1 MRIKKQLI
9 LIIIAILLVSSSAF
23 VGFSEIIEKIY
34 AVVNGELITYSEL
47 KSTEAELTRVLS
59 QQYKG
64 EELKQKVEEMKKN
77 LLERLIEQKLILSY
91 AKDKDYDVDNEV
103 ELIIKD
109 LKKQNN
115 INSDEEL
122 KAAIAAQ
129 GMDYEAWKNQ
139 IKDSRIQQKYVYDEI
154 GSKIKIDNSA
164 IMDYYKKNIKD
175 YTIPPK
181 ITLNCI
187 FLSKQNYLD
196 PKALEEKKEAINE
209 QLKKKPFEEVAK
221 TYSELPGSENNY
233 FLGEFKKGELD
244 SRIEAAALPLKKG
257 EYSGW
262 IETDTGWY
270 IVQLINLT
278 ESQLVEYKSVRENIE
293 NKLKQAE
300 QEKRL
305 KAYIEQLKK
314 ESYIKIYSQFDQDQ
328 G

>member
-9 LIIIAILLVSSSAF
+9 LTILAILLVSNGAF

-47 KSTEAELTRVLS
+47 KSTETELTQVLS

-64 EELKQKVEEMKKN
+64 EELEQKVEEMKKT

-91 AKDKDYDVDNEV
+91 AKDKDYDVDSEV
-103 ELIIKD
+103 ELILKD

-122 KAAIAAQ
+122 KAAIASQ
-129 GMDYEAWKNQ
+129 GMDFDAWKNQ
-139 IKDSRIQQKYVYDEI
+139 IRDSRIQQKYIYDEI
-154 GSKIKIDNSA
+154 GAKIKVDNSA
-164 IMDYYKKNIKD
+164 IMEYYKKNID
-175 YTIPPK
+175 EYTIPPK
-181 ITLNCI
+181 ISLNCI
-187 FLSKQNYLD
+187 FLGKQNYLD
-196 PKALEEKKEAINE
+196 PKALEEKKKTISEE
-209 QLKKKPFEEVAK
+209 LKNKPFEEVAK
-221 TYSELPGSENNY
+221 TYSELPESENNY

-244 SRIEAAALPLKKG
+244 ARIEEAALPLKKG
-257 EYSGW
+257 EYSDW

-278 ESQLVEYKSVRENIE
+278 ESQLVEYKSVREEIE
-293 NKLKQAE
+293 RKLRLAE

-305 KAYIEQLKK
+305 KGYIEQLKK
-314 ESYIKIYSQFDQDQ
+314 DSYIKIYSQFDQK
-328 G
+328 